1 MSDKS
6 DLNEIS
12 DSVRGLDNSLKEIV
26 NIIKPKPKKA
36 NIGVTIGWI
45 SVGALSVYAL
55 YFLEKIIARM

>member
-26 NIIKPKPKKA
+26 NIMKPKQKKA

-45 SVGALSVYAL
+45 SVGALSLYAV